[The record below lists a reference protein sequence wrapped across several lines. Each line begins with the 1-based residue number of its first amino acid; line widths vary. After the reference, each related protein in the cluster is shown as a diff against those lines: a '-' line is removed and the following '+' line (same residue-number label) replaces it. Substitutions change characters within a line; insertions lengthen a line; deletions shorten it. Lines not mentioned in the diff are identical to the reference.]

1 MKHGITNTTRTRVA
15 VTCAL
20 ALAGAVVALPAM
32 AADATVHLRG
42 KITAVNKNGFTMIT
56 NDDTKRRIVLSSET
70 KIAAVTPGDLSS
82 IEKGTFI
89 GTANVKRDGQNQA
102 LEMVIFPAS
111 MKGTGLGDY
120 GWDLS
125 PSMAQGGHSA
135 SQTANGGGSM
145 TAGSSMTNGTVT
157 AKSDGSMSGG
167 SSMTN
172 GSVTAKSGGSM
183 SSGSSMTNGTVMNQ
197 STSRG
202 SITLQVNYGK
212 GSKTIVVPSDV
223 PTVKVQPGSRADIK
237 TGAHVFV
244 AGPKTNGPVT
254 AGRVIVGKN
263 GTVPPM

>member
-1 MKHGITNTTRTRVA
+1 MKRSTTNRTRIA

-20 ALAGAVVALPAM
+20 ALTGAIAALPAI

-42 KITAVNKNGFTMIT
+42 QITTVNNDGFTMTT
-56 NDDTKRRIVLSSET
+56 NDGAKRRIVLSSDT
-70 KIAAVTPGDLSS
+70 KIAAVTPGDLSH

-125 PSMAQGGHSA
+125 PSMVQSGSSA
-135 SQTANGGGSM
+135 SQTAKSGGSM

-157 AKSDGSMSGG
+157 AKSSGSMSAD

-172 GSVTAKSGGSM
+172 GTVTAKSGGSM
-183 SSGSSMTNGTVMNQ
+183 NAGSSMTNGTVTGQ
-197 STSRG
+197 SSSGG
-202 SITLQVNYGK
+202 SITLQVDYGK

-237 TGAHVFV
+237 AGAHVFV